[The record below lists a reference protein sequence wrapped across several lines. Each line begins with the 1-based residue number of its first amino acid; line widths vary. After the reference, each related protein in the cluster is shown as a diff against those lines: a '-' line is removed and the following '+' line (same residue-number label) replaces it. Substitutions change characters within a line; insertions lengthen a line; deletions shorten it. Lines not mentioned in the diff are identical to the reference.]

1 TLIRDQVVQVGE
13 PCEKRLLTAPG
24 MMEALHRK
32 ELPLEGVMRLIQQGA
47 GYGHLWGC
55 EDHIPAGFLLVKPA
69 PRPLALSCSSRGAG
83 GVVKVAEPLPERHR
97 AQALPLSLPV
107 AQGVELRQ
115 E

>member
-1 TLIRDQVVQVGE
+1 MSPSAKPPGGEDLDIEEPVACRYASAFHFHPILAGMPSPTLIRDQVVQVGE

-55 EDHIPAGFLLVKPA
+55 EDHIPAGFLLVKP
-69 PRPLALSCSSRGAG
+69 
-83 GVVKVAEPLPERHR
+83 
-97 AQALPLSLPV
+97 
-107 AQGVELRQ
+107 
-115 E
+115 